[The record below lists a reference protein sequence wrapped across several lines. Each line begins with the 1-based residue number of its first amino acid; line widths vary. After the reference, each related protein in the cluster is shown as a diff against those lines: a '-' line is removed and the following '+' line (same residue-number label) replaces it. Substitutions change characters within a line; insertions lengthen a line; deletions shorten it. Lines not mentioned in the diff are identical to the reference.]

1 MSWQHVRLVEEQNKV
16 DMKLPAKQTL
26 KLVIFVS
33 DVSDLVKEKQ
43 TMINI
48 QQTLKRYKKCKQ

>member
-1 MSWQHVRLVEEQNKV
+1 
-16 DMKLPAKQTL
+16 MKLTAKQTL

>member
-1 MSWQHVRLVEEQNKV
+1 
-16 DMKLPAKQTL
+16 MKLTAKQTL
-26 KLVIFVS
+26 KLEIFVS

-43 TMINI
+43 TMIKI